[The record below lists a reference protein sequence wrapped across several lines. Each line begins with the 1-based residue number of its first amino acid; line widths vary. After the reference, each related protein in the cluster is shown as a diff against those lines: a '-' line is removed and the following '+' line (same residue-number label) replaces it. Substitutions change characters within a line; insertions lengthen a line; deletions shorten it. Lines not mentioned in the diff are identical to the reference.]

1 MADEVLIE
9 EIGKFQKLHQ
19 DGNCGNLKQNNNK
32 TDDEIRSMSNT
43 SSIRK
48 TRKRTRS
55 DASKETD
62 RSTPCR
68 NVEDNSVVQDSAAQ
82 NLCNETAMDVV
93 SI

>member
-9 EIGKFQKLHQ
+9 EIGRFQKLHQ
-19 DGNCGNLKQNNNK
+19 DGNSGNLKQNNNK

-62 RSTPCR
+62 RYTPCR
-68 NVEDNSVVQDSAAQ
+68 NVEDNSVAQDSAAQ